1 MHNYFFKYISD
12 HLYRDKFKDSDIYSY
27 NHKLIKS
34 YDSHNYDKLL
44 MTASL
49 HSKSLYKF
57 INRSHLFRDRNYS
70 VNIKSSQKYSLRC
83 QKYYM
88 IMFHY
93 QRRYI
98 HYKNKLFSYR
108 KFLIN
113 SNKKRN
119 TIRNHLML
127 LINIYK
133 KDKNFLNNMSMHV
146 RLCYLKYMLWNKLS
160 KNSLFFYLRYRKFFR
175 AFKYFMAKN
184 CAGLDIKINNKLSL
198 VNKLFYRLNGLRRRK
213 WWSKIIA
220 KSNKV
225 YK

>member
-1 MHNYFFKYISD
+1 MNSNYHFCRVSLKRKFYKLRFLRSYRFLRRLSYKRKLYKRNFTFQFIKYFYFTKFNTYCIKSSILAQHAMHNYFFKYISD

-146 RLCYLKYMLWNKLS
+146 RLCYLKYML
-160 KNSLFFYLRYRKFFR
+160 
-175 AFKYFMAKN
+175 
-184 CAGLDIKINNKLSL
+184 
-198 VNKLFYRLNGLRRRK
+198 
-213 WWSKIIA
+213 
-220 KSNKV
+220 
-225 YK
+225 